1 MALRSLNLLPALTEV
16 PSEASRRQKSH
27 REFVA
32 DLLSCDPA
40 LHAAEAAAG
49 ASFALWGIFSH
60 VNVDDRLF
68 EAYEMAYP
76 GLAADHS
83 LNEHFLRVSETGES
97 SLTGFISGL
106 KGKLAEIH
114 AKETLEQ
121 NGYTNVEIAENATQ
135 SGWDINA
142 ISSSGEREFFQVKTG
157 ADSYASE
164 VSAAMESQPDL
175 NFMVS
180 SEIYQRV
187 IDTSPE
193 YVDRLTDVGY
203 DYTSVNEIT
212 DGLTQLSENMGL
224 DISDGIGEVLPY
236 LGTVISAGRVT
247 YSVVKVESEFKHL
260 NRTTKN
266 RVQFVQI
273 VPLAVRIYVVAL
285 LAILCGAVGTSVSP
299 VIGTIIG
306 SAVGVVFGLYLNQR
320 LQPHV
325 KRLTEKTVRISPD
338 DLFYYKHKPRID
350 KVAMRFHETSR
361 RLSAPN

>member
-32 DLLSCDPA
+32 NLLSCDPA

-49 ASFALWGIFSH
+49 ASFALWGVFPH
-60 VNVDDRLF
+60 MNVDDRLF

-83 LNEHFLRVSETGES
+83 LNEHFLRVSETGGS

-114 AKETLEQ
+114 AKEILEQ
-121 NGYTNVEIAENATQ
+121 NGYTNVEIAESATQ
-135 SGWDINA
+135 SVWDINA

-180 SEIYQRV
+180 SEIYKRV

-203 DYTSVNEIT
+203 DYTSLNEIA

-236 LGTVISAGRVT
+236 LGTAISAARVT
-247 YSVVKVESEFKHL
+247 YSVVKVEREFSHI
-260 NRTTKN
+260 NRTTRY
-266 RVQFVQI
+266 RVQFVQNI
-273 VPLAVRIYVVAL
+273 PLVACICIFAL
-285 LAILCGAVGTSVSP
+285 LAWFGSAVGTSVLP
-299 VIGTIIG
+299 VIGTVIG
-306 SAVGVVFGLYLNQR
+306 LAAGIVLGWLLNKRIQPFIQR
-320 LQPHV
+320 LV
-325 KRLTEKTVRISPD
+325 EETVRIGPD
-338 DLFYYKHKPRID
+338 DLFYYRHKPRID
-350 KVAMRFHETSR
+350 RVALRFHETAR
-361 RLSAPN
+361 RLPAPN

>member
-1 MALRSLNLLPALTEV
+1 MRSSNLLPALTAV
-16 PSEASRRQKSH
+16 PSGASRRQKSH
-27 REFVA
+27 REFVT
-32 DLLSCDPA
+32 DLLSGDPA

-49 ASFALWGIFSH
+49 ASFALWAIFTE
-60 VNVDDRLF
+60 VNVNDRLF

-114 AKETLEQ
+114 AKEILEQ

-135 SGWDINA
+135 SVWDINA
-142 ISSSGEREFFQVKTG
+142 TSPSGEREFFQVKTG
-157 ADSYASE
+157 AEGYAGE
-164 VSAAMESQPDL
+164 VSANMEVQPDVH
-175 NFMVS
+175 FVVS

-187 IDTSPE
+187 SDTSPE
-193 YVDRLTDVGY
+193 HIDRLTDIGY
-203 DYTSVNEIT
+203 DYTSVSEIT
-212 DGLTQLSENMGL
+212 DELTQLSENMGL
-224 DISDGIGEVLPY
+224 DISDGIGEAFPY
-236 LGTVISAGRVT
+236 LGTAISAARVT

-260 NRTTKN
+260 NRTTRN
-266 RVQFVQI
+266 RVQFVQN
-273 VPLAVRIYVVAL
+273 VPLAVGICVVAL
-285 LAILCGAVGTSVSP
+285 LATLCGAVGTSVSP

-306 SAVGVVFGLYLNQR
+306 IAAGVVFGLYLNQR

-325 KRLTEKTVRISPD
+325 KRLAEKTVRISPD

-350 KVAMRFHETSR
+350 KAAMRFHETAR
-361 RLSAPN
+361 RLAAPN